1 MSRHKKAKKLISVSV
16 NVDKEV
22 DKFPFMGERGGRE
35 RRNDHILKKYEGQ
48 HISKMSLIYTFCDF
62 CRSSFKYFPPKTP
75 EAFPPVKIHEFF
87 HPLLTITLQGRI
99 CSF

>member
-48 HISKMSLIYTFCDF
+48 HISKMSLIFTFCDF
-62 CRSSFKYFPPKTP
+62 QIIVAPHFKIFLPKRPKLSLQLKSMNSFILY
-75 EAFPPVKIHEFF
+75 
-87 HPLLTITLQGRI
+87 
-99 CSF
+99 

>member
-48 HISKMSLIYTFCDF
+48 HISKMSLIHVLRFSDN

-75 EAFPPVKIHEFF
+75 EAFPPVKIH
-87 HPLLTITLQGRI
+87 
-99 CSF
+99 

>member
-1 MSRHKKAKKLISVSV
+1 MVECLATRKQKNQFRSQLTLMKKLW
-16 NVDKEV
+16 

-62 CRSSFKYFPPKTP
+62 QIIVVPHLNIFLQKRPKLSLQLKSMNSFILY
-75 EAFPPVKIHEFF
+75 
-87 HPLLTITLQGRI
+87 
-99 CSF
+99 